1 MTICGPLE
9 FHWDA
14 PAMQTVILTVH
25 IIACIVMTGLVL
37 LQKSEGGGL
46 GLGGGGGGAGS
57 LMSGRGAAGALVR
70 STIIFGGIFFVTS
83 LALTTIANRNNDTRS
98 EVERA
103 LGADDATTGT
113 GSPADL
119 LDPTAPLLEG
129 QEGLGTPEAD
139 DNLPTTLTD
148 PTVDTPVEEA
158 PANEATATETAP
170 EGDGGESNPQ

>member
-1 MTICGPLE
+1 
-9 FHWDA
+9 
-14 PAMQTVILTVH
+14 MQTVILTVH
-25 IIACIVMTGLVL
+25 IIASIVMTGLVL

-46 GLGGGGGGAGS
+46 GLGGGGGGGAGAM
-57 LMSGRGAAGALVR
+57 MSGRGAAGALVR

-83 LALTTIANRNNDTRS
+83 LALTTLANRNNDTRS

-103 LGADDATTGT
+103 LGADETGAGT
-113 GSPADL
+113 GSATDL

-129 QEGLGTPEAD
+129 QEGLGTQEAD

-148 PTVDTPVEEA
+148 PTVDTPVELA
-158 PANEATATETAP
+158 PDDEATATETAP

>member
-9 FHWDA
+9 FHWD
-14 PAMQTVILTVH
+14 PPVMQTVILTVH

-46 GLGGGGGGAGS
+46 GLGGGGGGGGAGS
-57 LMSGRGAAGALVR
+57 LMSGRGAA
-70 STIIFGGIFFVTS
+70 
-83 LALTTIANRNNDTRS
+83 
-98 EVERA
+98 
-103 LGADDATTGT
+103 
-113 GSPADL
+113 
-119 LDPTAPLLEG
+119 APLLEG

-158 PANEATATETAP
+158 PANEAPATETAP